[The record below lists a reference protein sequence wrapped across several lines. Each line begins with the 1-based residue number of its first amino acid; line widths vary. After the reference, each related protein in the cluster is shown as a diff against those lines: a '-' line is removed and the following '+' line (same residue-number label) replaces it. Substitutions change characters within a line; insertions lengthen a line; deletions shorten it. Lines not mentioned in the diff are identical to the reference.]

1 DSDSRVVIWRIE
13 FGGPNGLWVCGVI
26 EHRPVA
32 WAGSAFPAS
41 NINSII
47 DYSDRGSSAV
57 HVMAGSSGSPRVTV
71 WIVNKRLSY
80 ARAEDVQFSPRH
92 GCGVMINC
100 NRNRLRYSPRVGGWI
115 IDLHCGRGVCICIIT
130 II

>member
-1 DSDSRVVIWRIE
+1 PGPATNNVE
-13 FGGPNGLWVCGVI
+13 FPFDPAASGVI
-26 EHRPVA
+26 ARNAHGRLNCPCVCDWIVHFELA
-32 WAGSAFPAS
+32 LAGSAFPAS

-80 ARAEDVQFSPRH
+80 ARAEAVKFSPRSEE
-92 GCGVMINC
+92 
-100 NRNRLRYSPRVGGWI
+100 RRVGKE
-115 IDLHCGRGVCICIIT
+115 GR
-130 II
+130 